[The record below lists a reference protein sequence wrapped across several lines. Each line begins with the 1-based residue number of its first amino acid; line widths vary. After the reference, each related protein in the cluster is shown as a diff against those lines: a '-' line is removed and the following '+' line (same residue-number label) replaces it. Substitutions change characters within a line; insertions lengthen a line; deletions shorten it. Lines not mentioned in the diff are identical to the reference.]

1 MDIVAIVLALVV
13 VVGVVAY
20 LFSTRKQ
27 KMKAAEAQTGT
38 AAGLGLST
46 SRDLFEAETG
56 HRAPVAEFHV
66 KGDEAIVTFD
76 VPLPEDEDEVL
87 HDLLVD
93 EAVEVVRE
101 KRHTLPIADVEVI
114 VAFAGRGEVREVG
127 RTKLPSAGELPPPLA
142 PTGLGLGKVARDPF
156 ASPFEDGADDHSVLY
171 ETKVDVPGDRLPP
184 LSKEVRLPQGLERG
198 LRAAGYDPDETEGPQ
213 FVLTLLRMFGYQVT
227 EHSAPGSYVALKD
240 GVSTYILTD
249 AYEEGDHPELGDPV
263 IRRFLADFGSSG
275 ADRGMLISDK
285 YSPFSIYEIERHQP
299 KIRFITRERIQRFI
313 DSMALG

>member
-1 MDIVAIVLALVV
+1 MDIFAIVLVLVV

-20 LFSTRKQ
+20 LFSARKR
-27 KMKAAEAQTGT
+27 KMKAADAETGT

-46 SRDLFEAETG
+46 SRGLFDAESG

-66 KGDEAIVTFD
+66 RGDQAVVTFD
-76 VPLPEDEDEVL
+76 VPLPEEEDEVL
-87 HDLLVD
+87 FDLLVD

-101 KRHTLPIADVEVI
+101 KRHSLPIDDVEVI
-114 VAFAGRGEVREVG
+114 VAMAGRSDVREVG
-127 RTKLPSAGELPPPLA
+127 RTKLPSAGELPPPLG

-156 ASPFEDGADDHSVLY
+156 VSPFEDRSDDHSVLY
-171 ETKVDVPGDRLPP
+171 ETKVDVPGDKLRPLSQELRLP
-184 LSKEVRLPQGLERG
+184 KGLERG
-198 LRAAGYDPDETEGPQ
+198 LRASGIDPDSAEGPQ
-213 FVLTLLRMFGYQVT
+213 LVLALLRMFGYQVS
-227 EHSAPGSYVALKD
+227 EHAAPGSYVALKD
-240 GVSTYILTD
+240 GVSTYIFTD
-249 AYEEGDHPELGDPV
+249 AYGEGDHPELEDAV

-299 KIRFITRERIQRFI
+299 KVRFITRERIQRFI